1 MGQLNETAQSTKDC
15 ISRQAAIDMIRL
27 YREDEA
33 VDLDELESS
42 IAMMPS
48 AQPEPEHT
56 MEEFMYG
63 QELGDPEDGS
73 L

>member
-1 MGQLNETAQSTKDC
+1 MDDL
-15 ISRQAAIDMIRL
+15 ISRQAALYEVEEWLDCYYGDDYEDIRAGIKQVMRSL
-27 YREDEA
+27 KK
-33 VDLDELESS
+33 L
-42 IAMMPS
+42 PS
-48 AQPEPEHT
+48 VQPEPEHT

>member
-1 MGQLNETAQSTKDC
+1 MSDKDTIYRQDAIDAAHERIIKKWKLFHEKSLNEQDVKD
-15 ISRQAAIDMIRL
+15 ML
-27 YREDEA
+27 N
-33 VDLDELESS
+33 EL
-42 IAMMPS
+42 PS

>member
-1 MGQLNETAQSTKDC
+1 MSDL
-15 ISRQAAIDMIRL
+15 ISRQDVLDEILRFSDNLDKDMLIRTYIRL
-27 YREDEA
+27 NR
-33 VDLDELESS
+33 L
-42 IAMMPS
+42 PS
-48 AQPEPEHT
+48 VQPEPEHT

>member
-1 MGQLNETAQSTKDC
+1 MSDYLHGTALAIVVRDIIMSH
-15 ISRQAAIDMIRL
+15 ISNNVHDT
-27 YREDEA
+27 
-33 VDLDELESS
+33 
-42 IAMMPS
+42 S